1 MINGISLFSSIG
13 MAETYLERNDINICV
28 ANEIHPLRAKM
39 HEHFYPDCEMVIG
52 DIQDSTIFEQL
63 VVTAKS
69 KNCEFMIATPPCQG
83 MSTAGKKLKD
93 DPRNKL
99 IIPTVEMILQ
109 LRPKFVIIENVP
121 QLLQTSILVN
131 DEWILIKD
139 YIEKELGDFYIIN
152 ERHVVNAYEY
162 GIPQNRERCVFLLI
176 DKRLNA
182 KWEFPAP
189 SDHIVTLREAIGDLP
204 SLDPYI
210 IDATPEERNEIFPD
224 YYKKEA
230 EGLKVS
236 KWHCPPRHYMRH
248 VIPMIHTAEG
258 HSAMENNIYYP
269 KVKSGKKSKGFNNT
283 YKRQWWD
290 KPAYTITQYNNR
302 IGSQENG
309 HPGTAIVESDN
320 EEIRRWSDARILT
333 VYELMIVCSLPVDWD
348 IPEWTSMNFLREVI
362 GEGVPP
368 KLIEAAIKSLKEL
381 IRDGEINE

>member
-13 MAETYLERNDINICV
+13 MAETYLERNNINICV

-39 HEHFYPDCEMVIG
+39 HEHFYPKCEMVVG
-52 DIQDSTIFEQL
+52 DIQEDAIFQKL
-63 VVTAKS
+63 INLAQKN
-69 KNCEFMIATPPCQG
+69 NCEFMIATPPCQG

-109 LRPKFVIIENVP
+109 LKPKYIIIENVP
-121 QLLQTSILVN
+121 QLLQTSILVEN
-131 DEWILIKD
+131 EWVLIKD
-139 YIEKELGDFYIIN
+139 YIEYKLGKYYRIN
-152 ERHVVNAYEY
+152 ERHVVNACEYE
-162 GIPQNRERCVFLLI
+162 IPQNRERCVFLLI
-176 DKRLNA
+176 DKSLNK
-182 KWEFPAP
+182 KWEFPKP
-189 SDHIVTLREAIGDLP
+189 SDHIVTLKEAIGDLP

-210 IDATPEERNEIFPD
+210 IDATPKERDEIFPD
-224 YYKKEA
+224 YYKKET

-248 VIPMIHTAEG
+248 VIPMMHTPEG
-258 HSAMENNIYYP
+258 HSAMENSIYYP

-309 HPGTAIVESDN
+309 HPGRAIIDSES
-320 EEIRRWSDARILT
+320 EEKRIWSDARILT
-333 VYELMIVCSLPVDWD
+333 VYELMIVCSLPTDWD
-348 IPEWTSMNFLREVI
+348 IPEWTSINFLREVI

-368 KLIEAAIKSLKEL
+368 KLIEAAIHSLINLLE
-381 IRDGEINE
+381 DGGINE